1 MYAQMLKNRTAMKER
16 FRDDEM
22 NGLFSAAGA
31 GAVRAA
37 VAYYSSQYQDQSG
50 VTGEEHTA

>member
-1 MYAQMLKNRTAMKER
+1 MYAQSLKNRSAMKKR

-22 NGLFSAAGA
+22 EDLFSAAGA

-37 VAYYSSQYQDQSG
+37 VAYD
-50 VTGEEHTA
+50 

>member
-1 MYAQMLKNRTAMKER
+1 MYAQSLKNRSAIKEG

-22 NGLFSAAGA
+22 EELFSAAGA

-37 VAYYSSQYQDQSG
+37 VAYY
-50 VTGEEHTA
+50 